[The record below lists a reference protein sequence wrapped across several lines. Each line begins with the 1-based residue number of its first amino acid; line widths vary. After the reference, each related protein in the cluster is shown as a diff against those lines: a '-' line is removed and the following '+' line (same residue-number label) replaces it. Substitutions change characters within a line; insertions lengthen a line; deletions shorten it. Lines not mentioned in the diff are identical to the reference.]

1 MLNHEAAEVTLE
13 HIKAETE
20 RVVATAGSLSNDAV
34 LAPSLCAGWSRGHV
48 LSHLARNAE
57 ALERV
62 CAAAA
67 FGTGQT
73 MYESDESRNAEVAAG
88 ARRSAGV
95 LADDVRVTAEQ
106 LARALASLGPQHAS
120 MAVPRTPGGRP
131 IPVGSLRFLRLRELV
146 FHHVDLDA
154 GYGFE
159 QLAPPL
165 AQLFLDDAVTRLVA
179 QRAASDAD
187 PLELE
192 TEEGS
197 TYVIA
202 PVGPERPTAV
212 RVTGSRAAMLL
223 WLARGI
229 ERGLASNAPLPDL
242 PNGG

>member
-1 MLNHEAAEVTLE
+1 MPRPETALITLE
-13 HIKAETE
+13 HIEAETE
-20 RVVATAGSLSNDAV
+20 RVVATAGSLHNDAV

-62 CAAAA
+62 CAAATL
-67 FGTGQT
+67 GTGQT
-73 MYESDESRNAEVAAG
+73 MYASDEIRDAEVAAG

-106 LARALASLGPQHAS
+106 LAGALASVGPQHAS
-120 MAVPRTPGGRP
+120 MTVPRTPGGRL
-131 IPVGSLRFLRLRELV
+131 IPVGGLRFLRLREVV

-159 QLAPPL
+159 QLAPAH
-165 AQLFLDDAVTRLVA
+165 AQLFLDDAVNRLVA
-179 QRAASDAD
+179 QRASSEAA

-197 TYVIA
+197 TYVIT
-202 PVGPERPTAV
+202 PTGPQRPASV
-212 RVTGSRAAMLL
+212 RVTGTRAALLL

-229 ERGLASNAPLPDL
+229 DRGLTSNAPLPDL

>member
-1 MLNHEAAEVTLE
+1 MRQPDTAVITLE
-13 HIKAETE
+13 HIEAETE
-20 RVVATAGSLSNDAV
+20 RVVATAGSLHNDAV

-73 MYESDESRNAEVAAG
+73 MYESDEVRDAEVAAG
-88 ARRSAGV
+88 ARRSASV

-106 LARALASLGPQHAS
+106 LAGALASLGPQHAS
-120 MAVPRTPGGRP
+120 MTVPRTPGGRL
-131 IPVGSLRFLRLRELV
+131 ITIGSLRFLRLRELV
-146 FHHVDLDA
+146 FHHVDLDT

-179 QRAASDAD
+179 QRASSDPD

-202 PVGPERPTAV
+202 PVRPERPASV
-212 RVTGSRAAMLL
+212 RVAGTRAAMLL
-223 WLARGI
+223 WLTRGI
-229 ERGLASNAPLPDL
+229 DRGLTSNAPLPDL